1 MMFSVLLYAC
11 LQLFHLF
18 KIKSNFIYFVF
29 GCAGSSLLC
38 SLFSS
43 YSEQG
48 LFVVVRGLL
57 VAVAAL
63 VSKYG
68 P

>member
-1 MMFSVLLYAC
+1 MLVCNF
-11 LQLFHLF
+11 FIFF
-18 KIKSNFIYFVF
+18 KLKSNFIYFVF

-43 YSEQG
+43 YSEPG
-48 LFVVVRGLL
+48 LFFVVHGLL